1 MHNGFLEELESG
13 CPMISNIM
21 PHETE
26 KPMSKPLEPEQ
37 KKLASGGNKGFEVV
51 GGNSAPRV
59 YGGKFERVTKSLIE
73 EKSIG
78 GIDAIADDYNDNL
91 AIVLCSYFEG
101 HLSRPDD
108 DESTERTWGEWT
120 ERMCNDLIFRAT
132 SFIANSLSVAH
143 NADMQALRDQ
153 LKQSTELIETQRTR
167 IKELSIRI
175 AQRDGLVQS
184 GRAI

>member
-51 GGNSAPRV
+51 GGNSSPRV
-59 YGGKFERVTKSLIE
+59 VCGEFERVLVQKSKNTL
-73 EKSIG
+73 
-78 GIDAIADDYNDNL
+78 L
-91 AIVLCSYFEG
+91 L
-101 HLSRPDD
+101 
-108 DESTERTWGEWT
+108 
-120 ERMCNDLIFRAT
+120 DLEA
-132 SFIANSLSVAH
+132 AH
-143 NADMQALRDQ
+143 NSDMQALRDQ
-153 LKQSTELIETQRTR
+153 LKQSSELIETQRTR

-175 AQRDGLVQS
+175 AQRDGLVQP